1 MSSESEK
8 DHIDGKRIKLEDNY
22 EKITSFDITC
32 RNSTIFH
39 FKNKCMKFFTKQL
52 EVKNVQAYK
61 TLNHTG
67 KIIEK
72 VFRKFLLRLIFC
84 RLNVRNS
91 KVI

>member
-1 MSSESEK
+1 MLSESQI
-8 DHIDGKRIKLEDNY
+8 DHIDAKRTKLEDNHQ
-22 EKITSFDITC
+22 KIPSFDITC
-32 RNSTIFH
+32 SYSVVDC